1 MLEQGYTIVQ
11 AAASLG
17 ITDKILYSW
26 LSKLKKQAQGDTF
39 AELLRKM
46 YTMPSIEYA

>member
-1 MLEQGYTIVQ
+1 MTKRINKQYPEDFKQEAVALVLEQGYTIIQ

-26 LSKLKKQAQGDTF
+26 ASKHKKQA
-39 AELLRKM
+39 
-46 YTMPSIEYA
+46 